1 MTLKERLSAGWR
13 WLLGGVV
20 PDDRTRLVE
29 MLCQAYLDE
38 AKDVMQF
45 TAHAERM
52 AYPQFRER
60 LLRIA
65 AEEQTHV
72 QWLREKILA
81 LGGTVPEVTVPLRQ
95 GKNSWECLRLDVE
108 EEERDYGALLEQ
120 MYAVEGV
127 DPELA
132 EGLRRIRAEERRHR
146 AELLDMLLKSEPYA
160 PPVLTPELAQAERE
174 KHEWLEQQKLI
185 WWEQQQAAWEA
196 AGKPVPW
203 AEWKA
208 EREFTWIAHEL
219 PNREREWITRRMN
232 QECGGTTVRPIHVQE
247 PAQSPT
253 TVPLAA

>member
-1 MTLKERLSAGWR
+1 MTLKERLAAGWR
-13 WLLGGVV
+13 WLLGRVF

-29 MLCQAYLDE
+29 MVCQAYLDE
-38 AKDVMQF
+38 AKDAMQF

-65 AEEQTHV
+65 VEEQTHV

-81 LGGTVPEVTVPLRQ
+81 LGGTVPDVTVPLRQ

-108 EEERDYGALLEQ
+108 EEERDYGTLLEQ
-120 MYAVEGV
+120 MYAVEEV

-160 PPVLTPELAQAERE
+160 LSVLTPELAEVQEE
-174 KHEWLEQQKLI
+174 KRQWLEQQKLA
-185 WWEQQQAAWEA
+185 WWEQQQTAWEA

-208 EREFTWIAHEL
+208 EREFTWIVHEL
-219 PNREREWITRRMN
+219 PNRELEWLTRRAR
-232 QECGGTTVRPIHVQE
+232 QERGAVAMLPSHGQE
-247 PAQSPT
+247 SAGSSAT
-253 TVPLAA
+253 ELAA